1 MIDESVFKSNFLG
14 KDGFVW
20 WIGRVADP
28 SVWRDQV
35 KKFKDFDG
43 DFAKEQWNYRCKVR
57 IVGYHTFNQNILKD
71 DDLPWA
77 HILTS
82 ASDGAP
88 AMGGFGK
95 MPMLYGGESVL
106 GFFLDGEEAQQPVIV
121 STFYKT
127 PNVDQVNNPSGYE
140 GFSGPRTDP
149 SLSVSGNPGGT
160 PPYTRIPAEKDGTLG
175 AVDKALGKGPAF
187 EVKNNTSLVE
197 TAFASEQLAGQGVS
211 FGSETTFS
219 DTDKINQTKNNAGA
233 QYGQPSPILDEI
245 FSNDASNAGFL
256 AKFDVLE
263 PVTSENGCG
272 DNILAKI
279 KAILTSF
286 TNFLNRLESTIYGFI
301 DPVLNLFY
309 SFQEVDNF
317 ACTIARLV
325 ASILKFV
332 LNGTRDGIMVTIGN
346 LFTIFGITLP
356 QPQQPIA
363 EEAGK
368 NVQNIIFC
376 IFEKLIDL
384 LIDFLCNS
392 LKQLAG
398 KSNNIPKCAVD
409 EIAAAAIGKMSEE
422 AEKALNP
429 IISGIEWLADGF
441 GSIADA
447 IGKAL
452 SIINQILSFL
462 TCDSLKCANT
472 YEWDPF
478 GDIEFPSPD
487 AWADVLGNLGALGSF
502 GSIDKGVGYLS
513 VFGSSDTPFRK
524 CREKIVN
531 PTSQDPGDVGGRLP
545 LGVRGPSCIPPEVR
559 VTGDGF
565 GAKVVPIVSNKDGSI
580 LTFYVSDVGKGYTR
594 GPKITIVDKTNYG
607 KGATASS
614 TVNPDGTIGRVYV
627 IDEGVKY
634 CPPSIQQEL
643 VAGGLIPGFGVGS
656 EADFGGTGG
665 FGGGSSGG
673 DGGLGITNVGIVT
686 DIVVGG
692 PGIGY
697 TSGDTVNI
705 GDCVYIPILTPR
717 GSIIGFQSIFGCEQK
732 FETSPVAIIN
742 TTTGRGASLF
752 PVLQY
757 TPQFNTS
764 TGPVGIPTS
773 EVINV
778 IQCI

>member
-1 MIDESVFKSNFLG
+1 MIDESLFKSNFLG
-14 KDGFVW
+14 RDGFVW

-28 SVWRDQV
+28 SVWRDKV

-43 DFAKEQWNYRCKVR
+43 DFAKDQWNYRAKVR
-57 IVGYHTFNQNILKD
+57 IVGYHTFDKNVLKD

-82 ASDGAP
+82 ASDGSP

-121 STFYKT
+121 STFYKN
-127 PNVDQVNNPSGYE
+127 PNVDKVENPTGYDP
-140 GFSGPRTDP
+140 FSGPKKDP

-160 PPYTRIPAEKDGTLG
+160 PPYTRIPISKSGKLPKIDKNLG
-175 AVDKALGKGPAF
+175 SGSGLDYGKTTVTDAGSFFESPA
-187 EVKNNTSLVE
+187 
-197 TAFASEQLAGQGVS
+197 
-211 FGSETTFS
+211 
-219 DTDKINQTKNNAGA
+219 
-233 QYGQPSPILDEI
+233 PIIDEL

-263 PVTSENGCG
+263 EVTGENGCG

-279 KAILTSF
+279 QAILTSF

-309 SFQEVDNF
+309 SFEEVDNF

-325 ASILKFV
+325 ASVLKFV
-332 LNGTRDGIMVTIGN
+332 INGTRDGIMVTISN

-392 LKQLAG
+392 LKELAG
-398 KSNNIPKCAVD
+398 KTTNIPKCAVD
-409 EIAAAAIGKMSEE
+409 ELAAAAIGKLTED
-422 AEKALNP
+422 AERELNP

-447 IGKAL
+447 VRKAL
-452 SIINQILSFL
+452 NIINQVLSFL
-462 TCDSLKCANT
+462 TCDSLKCRST
-472 YEWDPF
+472 YSWDPF
-478 GDIEFPSPD
+478 GDIKFPDPD
-487 AWADVLGNLGALGSF
+487 EWSNVLGTLGALGSF
-502 GSIDKGVGYLS
+502 GSIGNGVGYLS
-513 VFGSSDTPFRK
+513 VYGSKDTPFKK
-524 CREKIVN
+524 CRDKQVN
-531 PTSQDPGDVGGRLP
+531 PASQNPEDLGGRLP
-545 LGVRGPSCIPPEVR
+545 LGVKAPSCIAPEVR
-559 VTGDGF
+559 VTGNGT
-565 GAKVVPIVSNKDGSI
+565 GASVIPIVSNKDGSI
-580 LTFYVSDVGKGYTR
+580 LTFYVTDVGKGYSR
-594 GPKITIVDKTNYG
+594 PPQINIIDKTNYG
-607 KGATASS
+607 RGATAS
-614 TVNPDGTIGRVYV
+614 TTLNPDGSLGRVYV
-627 IDEGVKY
+627 IDEGVQY
-634 CPPSIQQEL
+634 CPPPIQQEL
-643 VAGGLIPGFGVGS
+643 VNSGLIPGFGVGS
-656 EADFGGTGG
+656 AADFGPTGTGTGG
-665 FGGGSSGG
+665 GSGGS
-673 DGGLGITNVGIVT
+673 GGLGIDNVGIVT

-705 GDCVYIPILTPR
+705 GDCVYTPILTPR

-764 TGPVGIPTS
+764 SGPVGIPTN

-778 IQCI
+778 IQCV